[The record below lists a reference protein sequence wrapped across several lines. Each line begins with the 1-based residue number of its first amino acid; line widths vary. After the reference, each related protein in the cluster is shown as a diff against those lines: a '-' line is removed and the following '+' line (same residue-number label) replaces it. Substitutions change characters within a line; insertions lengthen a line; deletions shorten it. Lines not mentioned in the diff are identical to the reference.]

1 MTCGPS
7 RPPLPSRIRTRGP
20 TITWATATRPPSTC
34 GAWSCPAGAVR
45 PITRIPSPYQPP
57 TTAAATA
64 EPPHWGYGPW
74 GSMPAPP
81 PTSRHHQQ
89 GVKRHF
95 NESDDC
101 DDAFSEESSKDHCS
115 SPGDGTDTPHM
126 LTRKKRRGIIEKRR
140 RDRINT
146 SLSELRRLV
155 PTAYEK
161 QGSAKLEKAEI
172 LQLTVDHL
180 KMIHA
185 KVINNVVCFFF
196 SFRSRHVG
204 LRSVQVR
211 DGLPQHRVQ
220 GMRQRGGQV
229 LGVGGGNERPGPAAR
244 AAAVALAVLCGAARV
259 RGQVAGRRGT
269 PQRTTA
275 AAARL
280 VRWSSRWSAAP
291 PPPPP
296 PPTLPP
302 AHHYPSTTSPHQQ
315 QQQPPSLTLPP
326 PPPPPSHN
334 NNNYETSATAA
345 DGIKAAAEAD
355 ATGLT
360 TLSSVPADY
369 HHHHHHHQQQR
380 QHEQQHHHRGRDDYQ
395 HQHQHGGGAGNQLH
409 NLQPVQPAP
418 QPPSGYHDDA
428 AMHQQ
433 HHHQQQQQYQSDTS
447 VSAQMKPY
455 RPWGAE
461 VAY

>member
-1 MTCGPS
+1 MVVPRGGGPAHHPES
-7 RPPLPSRIRTRGP
+7 V
-20 TITWATATRPPSTC
+20 AQH
-34 GAWSCPAGAVR
+34 
-45 PITRIPSPYQPP
+45 QPP
-57 TTAAATA
+57 TAIAATA

-74 GSMPAPP
+74 SSMPAPP
-81 PTSRHHQQ
+81 PTSRHHHQ

-185 KVINNVVCFFF
+185 KAGLDTLAYEPSKYAMDYHNIG
-196 SFRSRHVG
+196 FRECATEVARYLESVEGMNGRDPLRERLLSHLQYFAAQREYAAKSPAAAGHHNAPPPPPSWYGGHHVG
-204 LRSVQVR
+204 A
-211 DGLPQHRVQ
+211 P
-220 GMRQRGGQV
+220 
-229 LGVGGGNERPGPAAR
+229 P
-244 AAAVALAVLCGAARV
+244 
-259 RGQVAGRRGT
+259 
-269 PQRTTA
+269 
-275 AAARL
+275 
-280 VRWSSRWSAAP
+280 P

-302 AHHYPSTTSPHQQ
+302 VHHYPPTTSPHQQ
-315 QQQPPSLTLPP
+315 QQQQPPLTLPP

-334 NNNYETSATAA
+334 NNNYETSATTV
-345 DGIKAAAEAD
+345 DGIKSAAEAD
-355 ATGLT
+355 AAGLT

-380 QHEQQHHHRGRDDYQ
+380 QHEQQHHHRSRDEYQ

-409 NLQPVQPAP
+409 NLQPVQPPP
-418 QPPSGYHDDA
+418 QPPSGYHDA

-433 HHHQQQQQYQSDTS
+433 HHQQQQQQQQYQSDSS

>member
-1 MTCGPS
+1 MVVPRGGPV
-7 RPPLPSRIRTRGP
+7 PPPDAVP
-20 TITWATATRPPSTC
+20 PHQPAPPSAMNV
-34 GAWSCPAGAVR
+34 GDS
-45 PITRIPSPYQPP
+45 
-57 TTAAATA
+57 
-64 EPPHWGYGPW
+64 HWAGYGPW
-74 GSMPAPP
+74 SSMPAPP
-81 PTSRHHQQ
+81 TSRHHHHHQQ

-185 KVINNVVCFFF
+185 KGLDTLAYDPSKYAMDYHNIG
-196 SFRSRHVG
+196 FRECAAEVARYLESVEGMNGRDP
-204 LRSVQVR
+204 LRERLLSHLQYFAA
-211 DGLPQHRVQ
+211 
-220 GMRQRGGQV
+220 QREYV
-229 LGVGGGNERPGPAAR
+229 AKSPAAT
-244 AAAVALAVLCGAARV
+244 VGHHN
-259 RGQVAGRRGT
+259 
-269 PQRTTA
+269 
-275 AAARL
+275 
-280 VRWSSRWSAAP
+280 AP

-296 PPTLPP
+296 PPGWYGHHQGVPPPPPPALPL
-302 AHHYPSTTSPHQQ
+302 AHHYPSTTTSPHQQ
-315 QQQPPSLTLPP
+315 QQQQQQPPPP

-334 NNNYETSATAA
+334 NNNYETSAATA
-345 DGIKAAAEAD
+345 DGIKSGPD
-355 ATGLT
+355 ACGGVAPAGLT
-360 TLSSVPADY
+360 ALSSVTAADY
-369 HHHHHHHQQQR
+369 HHHHHEVQ
-380 QHEQQHHHRGRDDYQ
+380 QQHHHRGREDYQ
-395 HQHQHGGGAGNQLH
+395 HQHQHGSGAGNQLH
-409 NLQPVQPAP
+409 NLQPVQPPP
-418 QPPSGYHDDA
+418 QPPSNYHE
-428 AMHQQ
+428 AMQQQQHQQ
-433 HHHQQQQQYQSDTS
+433 HQQQQQYQSDSS

>member
-1 MTCGPS
+1 MVVPRGGGPAHHPDS
-7 RPPLPSRIRTRGP
+7 V
-20 TITWATATRPPSTC
+20 A
-34 GAWSCPAGAVR
+34 
-45 PITRIPSPYQPP
+45 PYQPP

-185 KVINNVVCFFF
+185 KGLDTLAYDPSKYAMDYHNIGFRECANEVARYLESVEGMNGRDPLRERLLSHLQYFAAQREYAAKSPAAAGHHNVPPPPPPPGWYGGH
-196 SFRSRHVG
+196 HVG
-204 LRSVQVR
+204 A
-211 DGLPQHRVQ
+211 P
-220 GMRQRGGQV
+220 
-229 LGVGGGNERPGPAAR
+229 P
-244 AAAVALAVLCGAARV
+244 
-259 RGQVAGRRGT
+259 
-269 PQRTTA
+269 
-275 AAARL
+275 
-280 VRWSSRWSAAP
+280 P

>member
-1 MTCGPS
+1 MVVPRGGPA
-7 RPPLPSRIRTRGP
+7 PPDTV
-20 TITWATATRPPSTC
+20 PP
-34 GAWSCPAGAVR
+34 P
-45 PITRIPSPYQPP
+45 PPHQPP
-57 TTAAATA
+57 PAVNMAV

-74 GSMPAPP
+74 SSMPAPP
-81 PTSRHHQQ
+81 ASRHHQ

-101 DDAFSEESSKDHCS
+101 DDAFSEESSKDPCS

-185 KVINNVVCFFF
+185 KGLDTLAYDPSKYAMDYHNIG
-196 SFRSRHVG
+196 FRECAAEVARYLESVEGMNGRDP
-204 LRSVQVR
+204 LRERLLSHLQYFAA
-211 DGLPQHRVQ
+211 
-220 GMRQRGGQV
+220 QR
-229 LGVGGGNERPGPAAR
+229 EYAAKSPAT
-244 AAAVALAVLCGAARV
+244 GHHS
-259 RGQVAGRRGT
+259 G
-269 PQRTTA
+269 
-275 AAARL
+275 
-280 VRWSSRWSAAP
+280 P

-296 PPTLPP
+296 GWYGHHGGPPGPPTLLPP
-302 AHHYPSTTSPHQQ
+302 TTTTSTIPLSHHYPSATSPHQQ
-315 QQQPPSLTLPP
+315 QQPVPP

-345 DGIKAAAEAD
+345 DGIKSAADTD

-360 TLSSVPADY
+360 ALSSVTADY
-369 HHHHHHHQQQR
+369 HHHHHHEQQQ
-380 QHEQQHHHRGRDDYQ
+380 QQQHHHHHRERDNYR
-395 HQHQHGGGAGNQLH
+395 HQHQHGSTTGGNQLH
-409 NLQPVQPAP
+409 NLQPVQPP
-418 QPPSGYHDDA
+418 PPPPPPSSYHE
-428 AMHQQ
+428 AMQQQ
-433 HHHQQQQQYQSDTS
+433 HQQQQQQYQSDSS